1 MNGAYPMSRVPGLVN
16 SRPGIQVGT
25 KWQGGIEKNPDGSF
39 VFDPE
44 GVRFLKQTGVEW
56 VMVNDPPAR
65 TVPEMKQLKKQ
76 VEDLGFKI
84 FRLAD
89 NRLHNMPEITLNLEG
104 RDEKID
110 EYLEYINN
118 LGEAGIRY
126 STYAHMG
133 NGIWS
138 DDVPGTVRGGAASR
152 SLNLS
157 NPNRGRWRHA
167 GREFNWPL
175 SHGRRYSEEELWDNY
190 EYFIKKVIPVAEAAG
205 VYIGVH
211 PDDPPGIEMAGIP
224 RKIFGT
230 FEGYKRAFEIAGSDH
245 IGACLCVGCWLEG
258 AELAGSSP
266 EEFIRYFG
274 PRRKLF
280 KVHMRNVTA
289 PLSSPG
295 GFLETFP
302 DGGYY
307 NLVNVIEALNETG
320 FDGVMMND
328 HLVDMVGGRYAC
340 EAAFT
345 AYLKGAVDAVQ
356 NRKPSPVYGPSSS
369 PAPAK

>member
-1 MNGAYPMSRVPGLVN
+1 MKYIKGLVN

-25 KWQGGIEKNPDGSF
+25 KWQGEITKKSDGSYA
-39 VFDPE
+39 FDGD
-44 GVRFLKQTGVEW
+44 GVKFLQQMSVEW
-56 VMVNDPPAR
+56 VMVNDPPAH
-65 TVPEMKQLKKQ
+65 TASEMKQLKKQ

-89 NRLHNMPEITLNLEG
+89 NRLHNMPQITLNLPG

-110 EYLEYINN
+110 EYLGYISN
-118 LGEAGIRY
+118 LGEAGIHY

-138 DDVPGTVRGGAASR
+138 DDEKRTIRGGAKAR
-152 SLNLS
+152 ALNLN
-157 NPNRGRWRHA
+157 NPNRGHWKHA
-167 GREFNWPL
+167 GDPSVWPL
-175 SHGRRYSEEELWDNY
+175 SHGRKFSESELWDNY
-190 EYFIKKVIPVAEAAG
+190 EYFIKKVVPVAESAG
-205 VYIGVH
+205 VFIGIH

-230 FEGYKRAFEIAGSDH
+230 FEGYKRALEIAGSAN

-258 AELAGSSP
+258 GELTGSTP

-274 PRRKLF
+274 SRGKLF
-280 KVHMRNVTA
+280 KIHMRNVSA
-289 PLSSPG
+289 PLSDPE
-295 GFLETFP
+295 GFCETFP
-302 DGGYY
+302 DAGYY
-307 NLVNVIEALNETG
+307 SLAGIMETLAETG
-320 FDGVMMND
+320 FDSVIMND

-345 AYLKGAVDAVQ
+345 AYLKGMADAVQ
-356 NRKPSPVYGPSSS
+356 NKM
-369 PAPAK
+369 KTC